1 MNDPNTSNGTANEIN
16 EKCSPAAHTWAQRGY
31 VQVPPGTEHLRS
43 PSVPCR
49 MMRMK
54 SEVCGSDLFLDT
66 YRYEVSTKTHLH
78 CISHKTTISSA
89 AHNSRQSIPLP
100 SRTKPRRNTWAR
112 EPRPLHSRPF
122 GCCGARQP
130 DLCLVSVAEFTGFT
144 HSLLRKGS
152 MSVFSTAAI
161 TETRKCFYVDRN
173 AKTIL
178 EFSKKN

>member
-1 MNDPNTSNGTANEIN
+1 MLFVSNRVRFQRVEVLDLLASAAVLKPELLPFRQRAYASQMNEPNTSNGTANEIN

-43 PSVPCR
+43 PSVPR

-89 AHNSRQSIPLP
+89 AHNSRQSNLCPAE
-100 SRTKPRRNTWAR
+100 RNP
-112 EPRPLHSRPF
+112 E
-122 GCCGARQP
+122 
-130 DLCLVSVAEFTGFT
+130 
-144 HSLLRKGS
+144 
-152 MSVFSTAAI
+152 
-161 TETRKCFYVDRN
+161 ETRGPVSPGLCTAGRSGAAERGSPTSV
-173 AKTIL
+173 
-178 EFSKKN
+178 